1 MKNFISST
9 LKMLRQERESKKFT
23 QADLAEVLNVSP
35 RTYRK
40 IESGEINLSLERF
53 LILCQFLKID
63 PVALMEGQLVE
74 FDEFH
79 QQRINAGLEAAVS
92 IMREEMHYLREQNL
106 KLTELL
112 AAKEG
117 LRKGSGSE

>member
-1 MKNFISST
+1 VKNLISST
-9 LKMLRQERESKKFT
+9 LKLLRQERLSKKLT
-23 QADLAEVLNVSP
+23 QADLAEVLHVSP

-40 IESGEINLSLERF
+40 IEAGEINLSLERF
-53 LILCQFLKID
+53 LVLCQHLKID
-63 PVALMEGQLVE
+63 PIAMLEGQLVE

-106 KLTELL
+106 RLTELL
-112 AAKEG
+112 AERDQKKE
-117 LRKGSGSE
+117 K